1 MGDALAHEKDKD
13 VAHAIRRGN
22 WKMNMP
28 PTDLLGKLNEADF
41 KGVEVVCAPSTVH
54 LLSMK
59 AELTKAAVCAQNC
72 YSEPKGAFTGETS
85 PDMLVEA
92 GVNWVLLGHSERR
105 HVFGESDN
113 LMTQKATAVMA
124 RPSLQTIIC
133 VGEKQEAREGG
144 TTNEVLDVQMKAF
157 AA

>member
-1 MGDALAHEKDKD
+1 MGEDCMPSPTKKQKMSRTPF
-13 VAHAIRRGN
+13 VGGN

-28 PTDLLGKLNEADF
+28 PTDLLGKLNDADF
-41 KGVEVVCAPSTVH
+41 KGVEVVCAPPTVH

-59 AELTKAAVCAQNC
+59 AELTKAVVCAQNC

-105 HVFGESDN
+105 
-113 LMTQKATAVMA
+113 
-124 RPSLQTIIC
+124 
-133 VGEKQEAREGG
+133 
-144 TTNEVLDVQMKAF
+144 
-157 AA
+157 